1 VEVVVV
7 EVGGTVGWL
16 VMRGSRRLRNR
27 GDGRGDTGLHGLHGV
42 HGVHGVPHITV
53 GGQYRFTGALDMSS
67 SLRLFFWPGRVVC
80 YRRLILVPF

>member
-1 VEVVVV
+1 
-7 EVGGTVGWL
+7 
-16 VMRGSRRLRNR
+16 LRNR
-27 GDGRGDTGLHGLHGV
+27 GDGRGDTGLHGL

-67 SLRLFFWPGRVVC
+67 SLRLLFWPSRVVC